1 MPEGITSIMPTFLSL
16 IIAFVIIYFLMIK
29 PQKKRE
35 KEIQAIRDGVK
46 VGDNIITVGG
56 IKGKV
61 TKTGEDYITIKSQD
75 AQMEVTRTAIYKV
88 IEK

>member
-1 MPEGITSIMPTFLSL
+1 MPEGVTSIMPTFLSL

>member
-1 MPEGITSIMPTFLSL
+1 MPEGVTSIMPTFLSL

-61 TKTGEDYITIKSQD
+61 TKTGEDDITIQSQD